1 MLFMNLELYLR
12 QKLTPCQTKDEEAR
26 SLVILDKV
34 QFCPR
39 ARAAIKHLVT
49 DRRYDYIETGSLISI
64 KKNVKDIMLPSEEH
78 AIEMFPMDF
87 EEFLWALGDEMLMT
101 YIRMQFDK
109 RLPMGTFHRR
119 TTDYFRQYLIVGEMP
134 QAVSKYMETRDFEKV
149 DEVKRDILALYRN
162 DIHKYATESLYFSRI
177 KV

>member
-1 MLFMNLELYLR
+1 
-12 QKLTPCQTKDEEAR
+12 
-26 SLVILDKV
+26 
-34 QFCPR
+34 
-39 ARAAIKHLVT
+39 
-49 DRRYDYIETGSLISI
+49 
-64 KKNVKDIMLPSEEH
+64 
-78 AIEMFPMDF
+78 
-87 EEFLWALGDEMLMT
+87 
-101 YIRMQFDK
+101 
-109 RLPMGTFHRR
+109 MGTFHRR